1 MYSEKSIIGLMQQNR
16 SFIGVRMKINMF
28 AVISLILWVVGSAII
43 IFSTNGNIISLLAGG
58 IFYLSGYIERS
69 GEVFK

>member
-1 MYSEKSIIGLMQQNR
+1 
-16 SFIGVRMKINMF
+16 MKINMF

-58 IFYLSGYIERS
+58 IFYLSGYFERS